1 MDMHRDFL
9 ELGHRRTEHDEI
21 IVSRVLEIDRNM
33 DVGHAEAADT
43 CRLVRQSLFMAVK
56 PEIDDVANTQGLDVR
71 ELLFGRLT
79 GRCHPIIKST
89 PVVDRFRVSL
99 ARLWLRLR
107 SPAGNSADRRG
118 QFSTDIEPAFP
129 ERIESLRRGLA

>member
-9 ELGHRRTEHDEI
+9 ELPHRRTEPGEI
-21 IVSRVLEIDRNM
+21 LVRRVLEINRDM

-56 PEIDDVANTQGLDVR
+56 PEIDDMADAQRLDVR

-79 GRCHPIIKST
+79 GRCHSIIKSA
-89 PVVDRFRVSL
+89 PVVDRFRVSHHSL
-99 ARLWLRLR
+99 DSGFGWGA
-107 SPAGNSADRRG
+107 RRG
-118 QFSTDIEPAFP
+118 TRPISVDSFPLMSNPRFPRASRAFD
-129 ERIESLRRGLA
+129 